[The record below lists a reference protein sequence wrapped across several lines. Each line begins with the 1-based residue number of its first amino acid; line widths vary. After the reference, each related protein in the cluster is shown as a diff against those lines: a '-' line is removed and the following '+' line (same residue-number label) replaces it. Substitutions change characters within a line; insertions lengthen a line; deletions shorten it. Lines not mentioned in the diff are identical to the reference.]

1 MKIDAKQF
9 ARILIEAVEGRKSED
24 VTAIIKEFVNILKEK
39 QMLDKWRDIERAI
52 HTIWK
57 EKYGASSI
65 KILSAHTLNDE
76 TRKMINSIAPGAD
89 LKERV
94 DEQLIG
100 GAVIRIDDT
109 RIDGSVVGK
118 LQNWKHV
125 VMK

>member
-1 MKIDAKQF
+1 VSF
-9 ARILIEAVEGRKSED
+9 LGSEG
-24 VTAIIKEFVNILKEK
+24 
-39 QMLDKWRDIERAI
+39 MLNMWRDIERAI
-52 HTIWK
+52 HTAWK

-118 LQNWKHV
+118 LQNLKQV
-125 VMK
+125 LMK